1 MKTKKKI
8 MLNVEQLNDKK
19 DVFIMEI
26 FSDLCVL
33 ISAFIFFF
41 GKVKRRE
48 KEKIIKINFNF
59 I

>member
-33 ISAFIFFF
+33 ISAFIFFS
-41 GKVKRRE
+41 GR
-48 KEKIIKINFNF
+48 
-59 I
+59 